1 MKASGY
7 NRYLGIS
14 PVEVMQKSAYH
25 LKFLIPIALDLRK
38 MRYCFLDR

>member
-14 PVEVMQKSAYH
+14 PVEEMQKSADI
-25 LKFLIPIALDLRK
+25 LKKIVFWDGSPNA
-38 MRYCFLDR
+38 